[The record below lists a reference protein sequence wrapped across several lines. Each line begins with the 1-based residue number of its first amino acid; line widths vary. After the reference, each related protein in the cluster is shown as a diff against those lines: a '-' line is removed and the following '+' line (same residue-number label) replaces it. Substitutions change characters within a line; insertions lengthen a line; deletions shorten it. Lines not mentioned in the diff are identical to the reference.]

1 MEITHSKGTLY
12 PALQLSSF
20 RVRRDSLPPA
30 FELPQEVARA
40 VNEPLPALRPTSVAR
55 DALRA
60 SETLLREIEREQRA
74 AEEKIAREQAL
85 MEEELTRIVEETE
98 ASLQRKSKENAEKT
112 KKVRD
117 MMSLMGVSDRYAAEV
132 RLEQCGWDYE
142 KAATAFLETVN

>member
-40 VNEPLPALRPTSVAR
+40 VNEPLPALRSTSVAR
-55 DALRA
+55 EALRE
-60 SETLLREIEREQRA
+60 SETLLRENEREQRA

-98 ASLQRKSKENAEKT
+98 ASQRKSKENAAKA

>member
-40 VNEPLPALRPTSVAR
+40 VNEPLPALRSTSVAR
-55 DALRA
+55 EALRE
-60 SETLLREIEREQRA
+60 SETLLRENEREQRA

-98 ASLQRKSKENAEKT
+98 QRKSKENAAKA

-132 RLEQCGWDYE
+132 RLERCGWDYE

>member
-40 VNEPLPALRPTSVAR
+40 VNEPLPDLRPTSVAR

-60 SETLLREIEREQRA
+60 SETLLRENEREQRA

-98 ASLQRKSKENAEKT
+98 ASQRKSKENAAKA

-132 RLEQCGWDYE
+132 RLERCGWDYE